1 MDESRSRNHSMT
13 SEERRRLRIAFVGIS
28 WPPETFIEGLIKG
41 LIQAGAEVTVACD
54 RRPVASWLPHSQ
66 LRWLYAPAWRG
77 SLLARLIRTGRMRIR
92 ALPGGSNDIRLFK
105 TYVGQAESWRKRV
118 QSWHQLLPF
127 AGLRPDII
135 YFPWNS
141 AAISY
146 LPLFD
151 LGSPVVL
158 SCRGSQVNV
167 APLTPHR
174 FELKEGL
181 SKTFR
186 KAAAVHCVSEAI
198 LNEATK
204 YGLDPQKANVIRPAV
219 DPEFFFPPAEEA
231 NHSDTFRIT
240 TTGALIWLKGY
251 EYALQSIRA
260 LKDRGI
266 NLRFDFVGGGPELD
280 RVLFTIRDLDLE
292 DVVRLHGSNP
302 PEKVREF
309 LQNSDVFL
317 LSSLSE
323 GISNALLEGMACGL
337 PVVTTDCGGMREAVT
352 DGVEGFV
359 VPVRDVEAIS
369 EALQVLCENP
379 QLRRRMGKAGR
390 QRVEKSFSLSRQV
403 EQFLSLCERTAQVGL

>member
-1 MDESRSRNHSMT
+1 MDKIDSRNQLMT
-13 SEERRRLRIAFVGIS
+13 SKDGGRLRIAFVGIS
-28 WPPETFIEGLIKG
+28 WPPETFIERLIKG
-41 LIQAGAEVTVACD
+41 LIQSGAEVTVACE
-54 RRPVASWLPHSQ
+54 RRPVASWLPHTQ
-66 LRWLYAPAWRG
+66 FRWLYAPAWRG
-77 SLLARLIRTGRMRIR
+77 SLPARLIRTGRMRIESLTR
-92 ALPGGSNDIRLFK
+92 EHNDVRLFK
-105 TYVGQAESWRKRV
+105 TYVGQAETWRKRV
-118 QSWHQLLPF
+118 QSWHRLLPF

-167 APLTPHR
+167 APLGPQR
-174 FELKEGL
+174 FQFKEELAE
-181 SKTFR
+181 TFR

-219 DPEFFFPPAEEA
+219 DPEFFSPRAEKA
-231 NHSDTFRIT
+231 NHNDTFRIT
-240 TTGALIWLKGY
+240 TTGALIWRKGY

-266 NLRFDFVGGGPELD
+266 SMRFNIVGGGPERD

-292 DVVRLHGSNP
+292 DVVRLHGPQS
-302 PEKVREF
+302 PERVREF
-309 LQNSDVFL
+309 LQSSDVFL

-323 GISNALLEGMACGL
+323 GISNALLEAMACEL

-359 VPVRDVEAIS
+359 VPVRDVDAIS
-369 EALQVLCENP
+369 EALQMLWENP
-379 QLRRRMGKAGR
+379 QLRMRMGKAGR
-390 QRVEKSFSLSRQV
+390 QRVEQSFSLSRQV
-403 EQFLSLCERTAQVGL
+403 DQFLSLCQQTAQVSS